1 MPFFSK
7 KSLQRQTL
15 VKVIL
20 TDISNRLIRKEIAD
34 WTKP

>member
-34 WTKP
+34 